1 MSATDSGTD
10 DRLAVYGSLAPGR
23 ENHGQLAGLNG
34 HWLRGTVRGRLTQ
47 SGWGATL
54 GYLGLTL
61 EPEGPL
67 VEVQLFES
75 PDLPAHWPRLDAFE
89 GDGYRRVMTSVTT
102 ADAVVTAWI
111 YEIVPGQ
118 PASTDSGE

>member
-1 MSATDSGTD
+1 MTATGGGVD

-23 ENHGQLAGLNG
+23 ENHGQLAGLSG

-54 GYLGLTL
+54 GHLGLTL
-61 EPEGPL
+61 DPEGPL

-75 PDLPAHWPRLDAFE
+75 PDLPPHWIRLDAFE
-89 GDGYRRVMTSVTT
+89 GDGYRRVMTSVAT
-102 ADAVVTAWI
+102 DDGVRMAWI
-111 YEIVPGQ
+111 YEIVPGS
-118 PASTDSGE
+118 PVAAGIGE